1 MSATRLLVLGAV
13 RIFQPAHGYLVRREL
28 LSWDVEN
35 WAAINPGSI
44 YNMLR
49 TLTRDGLLEEVDTAD
64 VGKGP
69 ARVAYRLTADG
80 ETAFLGLLTSALW
93 DIAERDPYLLPAGL
107 CFVTMLTRKQAV
119 EALEGREAAI
129 ALRVR
134 SMEARS
140 RMLLEQR
147 RVPPHTVELI
157 DLGIARLTGELSWV
171 RAAKERFE
179 AGHYRFAGE
188 PGAASGPVD
197 GHWYGPLDKP
207 TQGAPPPGDPR
218 HNRLDQHS
226 GGSAPRPPP
235 HPA

>member
-49 TLTRDGLLEEVDTAD
+49 SLTRDGLLAEVDAVDTAD
-64 VGKGP
+64 TGKGP

-93 DIAERDPYLLPAGL
+93 EISERDPYLLPAGL
-107 CFVTMLTRKQAV
+107 CFLTMLTRKQAS

-129 ALRVR
+129 ELRVR
-134 SMEARS
+134 SLEARG
-140 RMLLEQR
+140 RMLVDQR
-147 RVPPHTVELI
+147 RVPPHTVELM
-157 DLGIARLTGELSWV
+157 DLGVAHLTGELRWV
-171 RAAKERFE
+171 REARERIE
-179 AGHYRFAGE
+179 GGYYRFAEE
-188 PGAASGPVD
+188 PGSMAGPVD
-197 GHWYGPLDKP
+197 GHWYGPLEKP
-207 TQGAPPPGDPR
+207 G
-218 HNRLDQHS
+218 
-226 GGSAPRPPP
+226 
-235 HPA
+235 

>member
-93 DIAERDPYLLPAGL
+93 DIAEPAELAYRIGADA
-107 CFVTMLTRKQAV
+107 CAAV
-119 EALEGREAAI
+119 FRAGR
-129 ALRVR
+129 LVR
-134 SMEARS
+134 GT
-140 RMLLEQR
+140 
-147 RVPPHTVELI
+147 P
-157 DLGIARLTGELSWV
+157 
-171 RAAKERFE
+171 
-179 AGHYRFAGE
+179 
-188 PGAASGPVD
+188 
-197 GHWYGPLDKP
+197 
-207 TQGAPPPGDPR
+207 
-218 HNRLDQHS
+218 
-226 GGSAPRPPP
+226 
-235 HPA
+235 

>member
-49 TLTRDGLLEEVDTAD
+49 TLTRDGLLAEVDTVDTVDA
-64 VGKGP
+64 GKGP

-93 DIAERDPYLLPAGL
+93 EISERDPYLLPAGL
-107 CFVTMLTRKQAV
+107 CFVTMLTRKQAT

-134 SMEARS
+134 SLEARG

-147 RVPPHTVELI
+147 RVPPHTVELME
-157 DLGIARLTGELSWV
+157 LGIAHLTGELRWV
-171 RAAKERFE
+171 REAMERIE

-188 PGAASGPVD
+188 PGSTAGPVD
-197 GHWYGPLDKP
+197 GHWYGPLEKP
-207 TQGAPPPGDPR
+207 
-218 HNRLDQHS
+218 S
-226 GGSAPRPPP
+226 
-235 HPA
+235 

>member
-1 MSATRLLVLGAV
+1 VSATRLLVLGAV

-49 TLTRDGLLEEVDTAD
+49 TLTRDGLLAEVDTVDTAD
-64 VGKGP
+64 AGKGP

-93 DIAERDPYLLPAGL
+93 EISERDPYLLPAGL
-107 CFVTMLTRKQAV
+107 CFVTMLTRKQAT

-134 SMEARS
+134 SLEARG

-147 RVPPHTVELI
+147 RVPPHTVELM
-157 DLGIARLTGELSWV
+157 DLGIAHLTGELRWV
-171 RAAKERFE
+171 REAMERIE

-197 GHWYGPLDKP
+197 GHWYGPLEKP
-207 TQGAPPPGDPR
+207 G
-218 HNRLDQHS
+218 
-226 GGSAPRPPP
+226 
-235 HPA
+235 

>member
-1 MSATRLLVLGAV
+1 MSATRLLVLGTV

-49 TLTRDGLLEEVDTAD
+49 TLTRDGLLAEVDAVDRAD
-64 VGKGP
+64 AGKGP
-69 ARVAYRLTADG
+69 ARVAYRLTPDG

-93 DIAERDPYLLPAGL
+93 EISERDPYLLPAGL
-107 CFVTMLTRKQAV
+107 CFVTMLTRKQAT

-134 SMEARS
+134 SLEARG

-147 RVPPHTVELI
+147 RIPPHTVELM
-157 DLGIARLTGELSWV
+157 DLGIAHLTGELRWV
-171 RAAKERFE
+171 REARERIE
-179 AGHYRFAGE
+179 DGHYRFAGE
-188 PGAASGPVD
+188 PGSMAGPVD
-197 GHWYGPLDKP
+197 GQWYGPLEKP
-207 TQGAPPPGDPR
+207 
-218 HNRLDQHS
+218 S
-226 GGSAPRPPP
+226 
-235 HPA
+235 